1 MTIGEMNIP
10 KRTIMTPGPVE
21 VHPRV
26 LRALS
31 SPVLGQFDP
40 AFTDMMND
48 VMALLRQIFRTT
60 NKWAFPIDGTS
71 RAGLEAVLASLIKPG
86 TGCSFPFSDGS
97 DICLPRFANGTRLM
111 FIQWNARGETFLN
124 RKRSSPKS
132 NGRNRRLLRLCTA
145 RHRRDAFSRSKK
157 SAGLPGA

>member
-71 RAGLEAVLASLIKPG
+71 RAGLEAVLASIFM
-86 TGCSFPFSDGS
+86 SFWLS
-97 DICLPRFANGTRLM
+97 
-111 FIQWNARGETFLN
+111 
-124 RKRSSPKS
+124 
-132 NGRNRRLLRLCTA
+132 
-145 RHRRDAFSRSKK
+145 
-157 SAGLPGA
+157 